1 MKREENK
8 NEVVENI
15 KINPPKKLGFFKRI
29 QVSIFKVENYGEFV
43 LEKTKVAIQYFFKL
57 ILLVAIVTAI
67 ISTYQ
72 VHTMVTKGINYLKN
86 EMPDFNLSDGKI
98 TFVEDTEA
106 YDKDLDFYVRY
117 STSSELSDSVIK
129 DIEKQ
134 VQNYSTAIIYLQDR
148 IVYYNGVNYSYF
160 KYSDLMSEY
169 HIDITNKQNLINLID
184 RIGIYGIDTTCFIA
198 SFIASYLVNIIN
210 VAFDVILVFLFGM
223 IAARFCGVNMPS
235 TKILS
240 LSIYSLTLSILL
252 NMIYMI
258 AYNLT
263 NFYIQYFEL
272 MYILIAY
279 IYLVAAILI
288 IKSDVIKQKLELQ
301 KIIEVQKQVK
311 KEIEEQKEEENK
323 EDNKKDDTESDKK
336 EKDKKQEEE
345 DPILNREPDGSEI

>member
-1 MKREENK
+1 MKKEENK

-15 KINPPKKLGFFKRI
+15 KINPPKKIGFFKRMQI
-29 QVSIFKVENYGEFV
+29 SIFKVENYGEFV

-67 ISTYQ
+67 VSTYQ
-72 VHTMVTKGINYLKN
+72 MNTIITKGINYLKN
-86 EMPDFNLSDGKI
+86 EMPDFNFSEGKI
-98 TFVEDTEA
+98 TFSEDTEA
-106 YDKDLDFYVRY
+106 YDKDLDFYVKY
-117 STSSELSDSVIK
+117 STSSELSDSLIK
-129 DIEKQ
+129 DLEKK
-134 VQNYSTAIIYLQDR
+134 VQKYSTAIIYLNDR
-148 IVYYNGVNYSYF
+148 IVYYNGINYSYF

-169 HIDITNKQNLINLID
+169 HLDITNKQSLID
-184 RIGIYGIDTTCFIA
+184 LVDKVGIYGIDTTCFIA
-198 SFIASYLVNIIN
+198 SFIASYAVNIIN

-223 IAARFCGVNMPS
+223 IVARLCGVYMPR

-240 LSIYSLTLSILL
+240 ISIYSLTLSILINL
-252 NMIYMI
+252 IYMI
-258 AYNLT
+258 VYNFT

-279 IYLVAAILI
+279 IYLIAAILI
-288 IKSDVIKQKLELQ
+288 IKSDVIKQKIELQ

-323 EDNKKDDTESDKK
+323 EDNKKDDKEDDKK
-336 EKDKKQEEE
+336 EKDKKKEDE